1 MNISHK
7 ILAAFILLAA
17 LAIPAAAWAQ
27 RIDQMP
33 GMMAPLAASE
43 PATGVEERI
52 AVVVN
57 DGIISTADVRARMAL
72 AMLTSGLP
80 DVPEVRRRLLP
91 QVLHS
96 LINEELQIQ
105 EGKRLNIAVSPEEI
119 EQAMQRL
126 AQDNRIPG
134 GDMAAFLASQGVPAS
149 TMAAQARAALTWN
162 KVAHRELRPRVNVSD
177 DEIDA
182 AVERLHANAGKQ
194 EYLVSEIFLAVDNP
208 KDEDQVKK
216 FAENLVIQIR
226 NGANFGAIARQF
238 SQGTGAGTGG
248 DIGWIQAGQLPP
260 ELDRLLLN
268 MEAGEVAGPVRT
280 INGFHV
286 IGVREKRTIALG
298 DVKTMTVDLQQA
310 FRPFTKDSDK
320 DSLLREAD
328 RLRQTVSDCNGLPAR
343 LAREFPLWRWQNL
356 GEVKLGDA
364 PTWLGEKVRDT
375 AVGHASEAMATD
387 KGALILFVCGRKME
401 KNINRD
407 EITAMI
413 GAEKMELLAR
423 RLLRD
428 LRRNAH
434 LDVRMTSA
442 P

>member
-1 MNISHK
+1 
-7 ILAAFILLAA
+7 
-17 LAIPAAAWAQ
+17 
-27 RIDQMP
+27 
-33 GMMAPLAASE
+33 
-43 PATGVEERI
+43 
-52 AVVVN
+52 
-57 DGIISTADVRARMAL
+57 
-72 AMLTSGLP
+72 
-80 DVPEVRRRLLP
+80 
-91 QVLHS
+91 
-96 LINEELQIQ
+96 
-105 EGKRLNIAVSPEEI
+105 
-119 EQAMQRL
+119 
-126 AQDNRIPG
+126 
-134 GDMAAFLASQGVPAS
+134 
-149 TMAAQARAALTWN
+149 
-162 KVAHRELRPRVNVSD
+162 
-177 DEIDA
+177 
-182 AVERLHANAGKQ
+182 
-194 EYLVSEIFLAVDNP
+194 
-208 KDEDQVKK
+208 
-216 FAENLVIQIR
+216 
-226 NGANFGAIARQF
+226 
-238 SQGTGAGTGG
+238 
-248 DIGWIQAGQLPP
+248 
-260 ELDRLLLN
+260 LLN